1 LVLGVALV
9 VFWQGRQLIA
19 QIPGQYAPV
28 DIEYGARLYTAQ
40 CATCHSPSGE
50 GVGGVNLRS
59 GKFRNA
65 VTDQDLKTVLT
76 SGISGTGMPAF
87 PFSNSELT
95 AVVAYLR
102 SMNVFDAAAIPLG
115 EARHGQAIFERLGCL
130 SCHRVNGKG
139 SRVAPNLSE
148 IGAVRPASALQR
160 SLLDPS
166 SAMLPINRPV
176 RAVTLAGKVIEGR
189 RLNEDTYSVQLIDGQ
204 EHLVSI
210 FKSDLREYHISTT
223 STMPSYRDT
232 LTSVDLADLMAYLV
246 SLRGS

>member
-1 LVLGVALV
+1 
-9 VFWQGRQLIA
+9 
-19 QIPGQYAPV
+19 
-28 DIEYGARLYTAQ
+28 
-40 CATCHSPSGE
+40 
-50 GVGGVNLRS
+50 
-59 GKFRNA
+59 
-65 VTDQDLKTVLT
+65 
-76 SGISGTGMPAF
+76 MPAF